1 MKRFL
6 CFFIGMFLLIGS
18 ISAQSGS
25 CITATDLN
33 LNTDVGQKTNHTLT
47 FGSAGLNA
55 TSQYALEYQF
65 YYEGEP
71 IPEDSIDSH
80 IYRDSSYIATNYT
93 ANAISGAYIATA
105 HGYFPSEPLA
115 VNINLSSHHINFFY
129 GRYLSHSSE
138 KIRFT
143 IVWKR
148 AGDYKLS
155 IKLVEM
161 TGGTRDNQLNF
172 LGSISIGGSDATV
185 TDNVVTSTEIVTT
198 KELPDTVMYVCH
210 DALPFTQGNMTWTEN
225 SPWGTPDNV
234 SHTRFY
240 TQDVQFTT
248 TYCNKIRIDSIQRI
262 TAGWRPEVTATIA
275 AEGHNTTICSET
287 SAGYVILN
295 ISGYSTPFSI
305 QPMKNGEVYGD
316 PIVAE
321 QEGNVKVGGLSKGE
335 YTFIITDVNECSVA
349 VSGVQIAEAQQDNVI
364 SLTATPT
371 HVTCYG
377 GNNGS
382 VSTSREVTTGVQAAP
397 YIYEWS
403 NQQSGEDVTSIS
415 GITAGNYS
423 VTVTDNMGC
432 TATASVTVS
441 EAEAITSSKEV
452 WCCTSQLPYH
462 YDPNGPDTVFNEA
475 GIKNVVYQAVNGCD
489 SVVSVTLHVW
499 PAFGVTNLSKDTT
512 YCIGEEEDIAE
523 LSVSVTGS
531 EEYTYQWQVSNDN
544 GTTWSN
550 ISGAT
555 DDVCTPTTDVA
566 GTFLYRVY
574 VKDENGCGE
583 TTVNVATITIPNA
596 LEITLT
602 VPTTAEGLCPNQS
615 TYPVSMEVTGGHG
628 GNTIVWSGDAVNA
641 SAQTNAEMTTSS
653 TVVNQIGTAET
664 DCGQAYTATVTV
676 TDEKGCTA
684 TETATF
690 TVADNV
696 KPTISLEE
704 LPEHEVEG
712 CSADLTESYPA
723 YTTVAAL
730 VAAFEADDL
739 SIYDNCTAD
748 ENLSLSVSET
758 STGTCPIVVTRSY
771 TITDR
776 CGNDSTIRQTI
787 TVNRPDFT
795 ITAAAGAATVACPDL
810 AVAPTLPT
818 VTDACG
824 NTLQPTAESPVTGGT
839 YTDCEGTITYTYT
852 YEDCAEHSHDW
863 VFTYT
868 IEYNDFEM
876 PDNDGQ
882 TVACA
887 DEIEAPELPTVTDN
901 CGNELTGV
909 LKSGYPTETPACEGT
924 VEYVYTFTDCEGNAH
939 DWTYTYTILP
949 PELTFIG
956 EEEELANT
964 EEIDACYS
972 ENLVETFAEY
982 LRTDADVKE
991 LYSSSCDRTIT
1002 VSHEDVATLTDDC
1015 GWKITRTFTITNGC
1029 TTVDTTQYISGSD
1042 QTAPTLTGTWPNN
1055 ITGQN
1060 NCMDNANTSVLYN
1073 NAQVK
1078 ALFSD
1083 CSAITVDSVDV
1094 VTSTDCQWTVT
1105 RTYTVKDACGNIY
1118 YTDGEQTLPTMSV
1131 SGSDQTAPALRAD
1144 AEWPDDIENQ
1154 DNCKANASVD
1164 DLASDEEIAALFID
1178 NCGGTVSVSHVDAN
1192 AIGNDCEWTIVR
1204 TYTIKDACNNIYYTN
1219 ADLTLPTQ
1227 SVSGSDQ
1234 SDPTFTKPDDITI
1247 CCSGN
1252 LALDTVPAATG
1263 NVTDVA
1269 DNCTAE
1275 PTVTYVDGTITGDE
1289 HSTRTFVRT
1298 WTVTD
1303 ACGNSATDEQ
1313 TITINPQV
1321 VMNTPENQAIC
1332 EGQALN
1338 VTFGTTITDGT
1349 VTYAWSRDNT
1359 ENIYGDEAGTGNIA
1373 DVELTM
1379 TTTASNSQP
1388 VVFTVTPTYTNNG
1401 KSCEGTPVTFTVTV
1415 NALPTVTL
1423 AAIDDVTAICEGE
1436 TTKLQAGCE
1445 TAEEYEWHKGNATIA
1460 GETDDLLEISEA
1472 GKYVV
1477 LVTDGNG
1484 CSNTSDTVTITVYEL
1499 PDVTITGAESVCYG
1513 STTTLTASG
1522 AESYSWS
1529 DDRTDESINVTITE
1543 ETTIT
1548 VTGTDSHNCSATD
1561 EITIAVNALPTVTLT
1576 ITKDGEDVEIDNN
1589 TIDICLGG
1597 TLTISA
1603 PEADGYSYEWGR
1615 GSAELE
1621 ENSETLTLEDIAA
1634 TDAGKYA
1641 VKVTDANGCSNTSDS
1656 LTVIVNALPD
1666 VNASVTDVTC
1676 TELGSVTLTV
1686 NGTPDFTCSWNDGET
1701 VNITEQN
1708 ADELY
1713 IITFN
1718 ELEGNEYSYVIT
1730 DGNGCVTEDQ
1740 VVVTDPG
1747 TVSARQ
1753 SIANAE
1759 SCYGEDNDITFT
1771 ITGGAPTYMVQWVNV
1786 NNSEILAEMDEVT
1799 NEETTI
1805 TLNELEAGEY
1815 RLAMVITDV
1824 NECTGNAIDTI
1835 EFTIWPTYNI
1845 VREINIGTGLD
1856 EYTYSGQT
1864 YAITNGIPE
1873 IPETEE
1879 LETAHGCDSIISYVV
1894 NQYDLEIIF
1903 ADTCILTRSSYNR
1916 AYTNTPNELLGDTIY
1931 LAKNTPSYFYAYL
1944 NNTTETIWNGE
1955 RMDMSYELQYSEQ
1968 AISEDDMPN
1977 LVENFSIST
1986 YYDRSGAYYGVTDLT
2001 EPTGEIPSTT
2011 FAFRQTANSTIMQ
2024 FDYFYFEAFKDI
2036 PNKVTFTGLENG
2048 TYTLKLKAELRNSDP
2063 ETGTDRNG
2071 IYNPYIVNRR
2081 YGHILGGYGDTVGT
2095 KEVIAARNLTIIVN
2109 EDGVNP
2115 SGAPAAINEYS
2126 HEASV
2131 RSFPNPVNDQLNLVI
2146 NGMEGNTQIT
2156 ITDAQGKVVRV
2167 INAELTGG
2175 TEVLTYSVSDFA
2187 QGIYFLNVRNSEKV
2201 ISQKFIVTKR

>member
-382 VSTSREVTTGVQAAP
+382 VSTSRELTTGVQAAP

-462 YDPNGPDTVFNEA
+462 YDPNGPDTVFNAA
-475 GIKNVVYQAVNGCD
+475 GTKDIVYHAANGCD
-489 SVVSVTLHVW
+489 SVVSVTLNVW

-704 LPEHEVEG
+704 LPEHEVVG

-730 VAAFEADDL
+730 VAAFGADDL

-748 ENLSLSVSET
+748 EDLSLSVSET
-758 STGTCPIVVTRSY
+758 STGNCPIVVTRSY
-771 TITDR
+771 TITDK

-795 ITAAAGAATVACPDL
+795 ITAEAGSATVSCPADAKAAGQEGSSI
-810 AVAPTLPT
+810 TLPT
-818 VTDACG
+818 VEDACG

-852 YEDCAEHSHDW
+852 YEDCAEHSHEW

-868 IEYNDFEM
+868 IES
-876 PDNDGQ
+876 P
-882 TVACA
+882 
-887 DEIEAPELPTVTDN
+887 
-901 CGNELTGV
+901 V
-909 LKSGYPTETPACEGT
+909 L
-924 VEYVYTFTDCEGNAH
+924 TFTNNG
-939 DWTYTYTILP
+939 
-949 PELTFIG
+949 LTDI
-956 EEEELANT
+956 ENVN
-964 EEIDACYS
+964 DCYS
-972 ENLVETFAEY
+972 TNHAGQLKTKDE
-982 LRTDADVKE
+982 VKAM
-991 LYSSSCDRTIT
+991 YASNCNKTIT
-1002 VSHEDVATLTDDC
+1002 VTSEDQVIKNDNCD
-1015 GWKITRTFTITNGC
+1015 WKITRTYTITDGC
-1029 TTVDTTQYISGSD
+1029 NTDTKTQSISGSD
-1042 QTAPTLTGTWPNN
+1042 QSDPVLTETWPDN
-1055 ITGQN
+1055 ITGQD
-1060 NCMDNANTSVLYN
+1060 NCFADADISGLLSNDDVAEMFTDCSGVTVTSEDENTIT
-1073 NAQVK
+1073 
-1078 ALFSD
+1078 SD
-1083 CSAITVDSVDV
+1083 CG
-1094 VTSTDCQWTVT
+1094 WTIT
-1105 RTYTVKDACGNIY
+1105 RTYTV
-1118 YTDGEQTLPTMSV
+1118 TDGCNHSVTKTM
-1131 SGSDQTAPALRAD
+1131 
-1144 AEWPDDIENQ
+1144 
-1154 DNCKANASVD
+1154 
-1164 DLASDEEIAALFID
+1164 
-1178 NCGGTVSVSHVDAN
+1178 
-1192 AIGNDCEWTIVR
+1192 
-1204 TYTIKDACNNIYYTN
+1204 
-1219 ADLTLPTQ
+1219 

-1234 SDPTFTKPDDITI
+1234 SDPVLTETWPDNIT
-1247 CCSGN
+1247 GQ
-1252 LALDTVPAATG
+1252 
-1263 NVTDVA
+1263 
-1269 DNCTAE
+1269 DNC
-1275 PTVTYVDGTITGDE
+1275 
-1289 HSTRTFVRT
+1289 
-1298 WTVTD
+1298 
-1303 ACGNSATDEQ
+1303 
-1313 TITINPQV
+1313 
-1321 VMNTPENQAIC
+1321 
-1332 EGQALN
+1332 
-1338 VTFGTTITDGT
+1338 
-1349 VTYAWSRDNT
+1349 
-1359 ENIYGDEAGTGNIA
+1359 
-1373 DVELTM
+1373 
-1379 TTTASNSQP
+1379 
-1388 VVFTVTPTYTNNG
+1388 
-1401 KSCEGTPVTFTVTV
+1401 
-1415 NALPTVTL
+1415 
-1423 AAIDDVTAICEGE
+1423 
-1436 TTKLQAGCE
+1436 
-1445 TAEEYEWHKGNATIA
+1445 
-1460 GETDDLLEISEA
+1460 
-1472 GKYVV
+1472 
-1477 LVTDGNG
+1477 
-1484 CSNTSDTVTITVYEL
+1484 
-1499 PDVTITGAESVCYG
+1499 
-1513 STTTLTASG
+1513 
-1522 AESYSWS
+1522 
-1529 DDRTDESINVTITE
+1529 
-1543 ETTIT
+1543 
-1548 VTGTDSHNCSATD
+1548 
-1561 EITIAVNALPTVTLT
+1561 
-1576 ITKDGEDVEIDNN
+1576 
-1589 TIDICLGG
+1589 
-1597 TLTISA
+1597 
-1603 PEADGYSYEWGR
+1603 
-1615 GSAELE
+1615 
-1621 ENSETLTLEDIAA
+1621 
-1634 TDAGKYA
+1634 
-1641 VKVTDANGCSNTSDS
+1641 
-1656 LTVIVNALPD
+1656 
-1666 VNASVTDVTC
+1666 
-1676 TELGSVTLTV
+1676 
-1686 NGTPDFTCSWNDGET
+1686 
-1701 VNITEQN
+1701 
-1708 ADELY
+1708 
-1713 IITFN
+1713 
-1718 ELEGNEYSYVIT
+1718 
-1730 DGNGCVTEDQ
+1730 
-1740 VVVTDPG
+1740 
-1747 TVSARQ
+1747 
-1753 SIANAE
+1753 
-1759 SCYGEDNDITFT
+1759 
-1771 ITGGAPTYMVQWVNV
+1771 
-1786 NNSEILAEMDEVT
+1786 
-1799 NEETTI
+1799 
-1805 TLNELEAGEY
+1805 
-1815 RLAMVITDV
+1815 
-1824 NECTGNAIDTI
+1824 
-1835 EFTIWPTYNI
+1835 
-1845 VREINIGTGLD
+1845 
-1856 EYTYSGQT
+1856 
-1864 YAITNGIPE
+1864 
-1873 IPETEE
+1873 
-1879 LETAHGCDSIISYVV
+1879 
-1894 NQYDLEIIF
+1894 F
-1903 ADTCILTRSSYNR
+1903 AD
-1916 AYTNTPNELLGDTIY
+1916 A
-1931 LAKNTPSYFYAYL
+1931 
-1944 NNTTETIWNGE
+1944 
-1955 RMDMSYELQYSEQ
+1955 
-1968 AISEDDMPN
+1968 
-1977 LVENFSIST
+1977 
-1986 YYDRSGAYYGVTDLT
+1986 
-2001 EPTGEIPSTT
+2001 
-2011 FAFRQTANSTIMQ
+2011 
-2024 FDYFYFEAFKDI
+2024 DI
-2036 PNKVTFTGLENG
+2036 
-2048 TYTLKLKAELRNSDP
+2048 
-2063 ETGTDRNG
+2063 
-2071 IYNPYIVNRR
+2071 
-2081 YGHILGGYGDTVGT
+2081 
-2095 KEVIAARNLTIIVN
+2095 
-2109 EDGVNP
+2109 
-2115 SGAPAAINEYS
+2115 
-2126 HEASV
+2126 
-2131 RSFPNPVNDQLNLVI
+2131 
-2146 NGMEGNTQIT
+2146 
-2156 ITDAQGKVVRV
+2156 
-2167 INAELTGG
+2167 
-2175 TEVLTYSVSDFA
+2175 
-2187 QGIYFLNVRNSEKV
+2187 
-2201 ISQKFIVTKR
+2201 